1 MVAARTTI
9 YQGQSNVKR
18 MVAVYGSLRVG
29 EGNEW
34 LNIEAGAR
42 YLGQGKTL
50 KDFNLYEHHGKGF
63 PHVSLAHNDSKTPVT
78 VDVYEVTHGQLTTSY
93 DGLEGYPSFYN
104 RTEVA
109 IEMYNGDLLESWI
122 YHIDEDYPVPVR
134 SGDWSAYLAEDR
146 AARGLSDDE
155 R

>member
-1 MVAARTTI
+1 MAHTVYRGNAD
-9 YQGQSNVKR
+9 SKR

-34 LNIEAGAR
+34 VNTEADAR

-50 KDFNLYEHHGKGF
+50 EDFNLYEHHGKGF
-63 PHVSLAHNDSKTPVT
+63 PHVSLKHNDSETQVV
-78 VDVYEVTHGQLTTSY
+78 VDVFEITQEQLTTSY

-104 RTEVA
+104 RSEVVV
-109 IEMYNGDLLESWI
+109 EMYNGDMTEAWI

-134 SGDWSAYLAEDR
+134 CGDWVTYLQDSKEGVHDF
-146 AARGLSDDE
+146 
-155 R
+155 